1 MLTQHMQ
8 KNKVCFFLEGLRM
21 AGAAENVVHSQN
33 MQLYH
38 KKLFAVCHYTGKLI
52 NDYTTQ
58 YR

>member
-1 MLTQHMQ
+1 MQ
-8 KNKVCFFLEGLRM
+8 KNKVGFFLEGLRM
-21 AGAAENVVHSQN
+21 TGAAENVVHSQN

-38 KKLFAVCHYTGKLI
+38 KQLFAVCHYTGKLT